1 MYACTFWVLL
11 HTPLTS
17 SLSLMQ
23 HVMLCLPLWLAFCFQ
38 IFLLVL
44 MFYST
49 NLIICVFFCCC
60 RPHNSCW
67 RKERCNKFNK
77 IYNMLKVCWLTTNFF
92 QEWKRISSYTL
103 YKVDINYNSYSY
115 SISHILVYSVKHSL
129 VSITFVFSYSW

>member
-1 MYACTFWVLL
+1 MLFQRMYACTFWVLL

-49 NLIICVFFCCC
+49 NLIICVFFVVVD
-60 RPHNSCW
+60 HIILVEEKKGVTNSIKYTICS
-67 RKERCNKFNK
+67 KSVD
-77 IYNMLKVCWLTTNFF
+77 LQLVFF
-92 QEWKRISSYTL
+92 R
-103 YKVDINYNSYSY
+103 DINGRFYICIMHLSQLPNRF
-115 SISHILVYSVKHSL
+115 SL
-129 VSITFVFSYSW
+129 GPALFKN